1 VGRNAVVDP
10 PRDPVPVK
18 KGFTKVTVFAEVP
31 DAIEVLIVSV
41 LRFTLASKPS
51 SVIFMFCAGS
61 FDSSSHLNLNP
72 LAVYSPFAK
81 VLN

>member
-1 VGRNAVVDP
+1 MGRNAVVDP

-18 KGFTKVTVFAEVP
+18 NGFAKVTVFAEVP

-41 LRFTLASKPS
+41 LRLTLASKPS
-51 SVIFMFCAGS
+51 SVTLIFCAGS
-61 FDSSSHLNLNP
+61 LASSSHLNLNP

>member
-1 VGRNAVVDP
+1 M
-10 PRDPVPVK
+10 PVK
-18 KGFTKVTVFAEVP
+18 KGEPKTTVLAEVP
-31 DAIEVLIVSV
+31 EAIELFTVSV

-51 SVIFMFCAGS
+51 SVTFIFCAGS

>member
-1 VGRNAVVDP
+1 M
-10 PRDPVPVK
+10 
-18 KGFTKVTVFAEVP
+18 TVFPELDVP
-31 DAIEVLIVSV
+31 EAISPFVASELPILVSV
-41 LRFTLASKPS
+41 LRLTLASKPS
-51 SVIFMFCAGS
+51 SVTFIFCAGS